1 MENMRIGS
9 ILLTVLVMIVAFGL
23 VKWGLNATGRADLAD
38 KF

>member
-9 ILLTVLVMIVAFGL
+9 IMITVLVMIIAFGL
-23 VKWGLNATGRADLAD
+23 VKWGLNATGRSDLAD